1 MLCAGE
7 EWGMNISRGER
18 IRLIGLLLLLAAFG
32 ALARWFAPERGRDA
46 FLPGVHAFTVN
57 HGRRAV
63 ESGRFLRRIFV
74 RNGLARFISS
84 FATFALCIFALAPK
98 LAAQT
103 LKPDTLKGMKWR
115 LVGPFRGGRVL
126 AVAGVAGDG
135 NTFYFGSVAGGVW
148 KTTSGGL
155 QWTSIF
161 DKEPVSSIGA
171 IAVAPS
177 DPNVIYVGTGE
188 ACIRGNIS
196 FGDGVYKS
204 IDAGKTWTHLGLDD
218 TRHIGRVIVDPHNPD
233 IVLVAAL
240 GHAYGSNEERG
251 VFRSTDGGKHWD
263 KVLYKDDKTG
273 AIDITFDPDNSHI
286 LYAALWQAMRTPW
299 SLDSGGIGSGL
310 YKSTDGGA
318 TWKQLTGHG
327 LPDGVLGRIGVAAA
341 PGSSRVYA
349 LIEAKEG
356 GLFRSDD
363 AGETWK
369 KLDDDHRFTQR
380 AWYFTHIFADPK
392 NADEVYILNS
402 GMYRSTDAGVT
413 FNTINAPHGD
423 RHGLWIDPTDTDRM
437 IEGDDGG
444 ATVTTNGGKTWTTE
458 DNQPTAQFYHV
469 ATDNQFL
476 YRLYGAQQD
485 NSTVSIASRSD
496 QGAITDADWY
506 DVGGG
511 ESGFVVPDPRNPNIV
526 YAGSYDGLITRFDKK
541 DGQEQDISA
550 WPLNPMGHAAA
561 KLVHRFQWTAPIA
574 VSPQDPNVIY
584 HGGEELFKTSDGGM
598 SWTAISPDLT
608 RNDKSKQQSSG
619 GPITQDNTSIEYYD
633 TIFAIAPSPLQA
645 GEIWVGTDDGL
656 VQLTRDDGAHWTN
669 VTKEIPD
676 WSMVSLID
684 PSHYNAG
691 TAWIAVDRHR
701 LDDFKPYIYKTT
713 EYGKQWTELVNGI
726 PDNAYVH
733 VVREDPKRKGLLFA
747 GTETGIYVSFDDGAN
762 WQSLQMN
769 LPQTPIDDLVVHGDD
784 LVVATHGRAFWIL
797 DDIDPLRQLDPNTQ
811 SKDVYLYAP
820 ETAYRT
826 RIFSFP
832 VRGMSAGENPP
843 SGAVFDYWLKD
854 VPKDAIT
861 LEILDG
867 QGKLVRKLSSKKP
880 KEEAGAE
887 ENPFRRAS
895 AESIP
900 AEKGLN
906 RFVWNLRYE
915 STTKVPG
922 LVVWGGSGEGP
933 MALPGKY
940 QAKLIVAGKDYTV
953 PFELKEDPRVPVTQ
967 ADLEKQLELG
977 LKIRDRVSEA
987 HQAVNE
993 MKEVQSEIAGLK
1005 KRLADDP
1012 KAKQALTS
1020 ADDLNK
1026 KIESIEAGLV
1036 QLKSKSGEDSLN
1048 FPIMPADQLQG
1059 LLSTVDSADD
1069 APTAQ
1074 SYTVYDRLNGEITP
1088 PLEQWAETK
1097 SKDVPALNKEISKAG
1112 IMVIAITPPKED

>member
-1 MLCAGE
+1 VRNRLAGF
-7 EWGMNISRGER
+7 ILQSA
-18 IRLIGLLLLLAAFG
+18 ILLLSVFVS
-32 ALARWFAPERGRDA
+32 APVG
-46 FLPGVHAFTVN
+46 G
-57 HGRRAV
+57 
-63 ESGRFLRRIFV
+63 
-74 RNGLARFISS
+74 
-84 FATFALCIFALAPK
+84 
-98 LAAQT
+98 AQT

-126 AVAGVAGDG
+126 AVAGIPGDA
-135 NTFYFGSVAGGVW
+135 NTYYFGAVAGGVW
-148 KTTSGGL
+148 KTTDGGL
-155 QWTSIF
+155 RWTPIF
-161 DKEPVSSIGA
+161 DKEPVSSIGS

-204 IDAGKTWTHLGLDD
+204 VDAGKTWTHMGLDD
-218 TRHIGRVIVDPHNPD
+218 TRHIGRVIVDPRNPD
-233 IVLVAAL
+233 IVFVAAL

-251 VFRSTDGGKHWD
+251 VFRTTDGGKHWE
-263 KVLYKDDKTG
+263 KVLYKDQKTG
-273 AIDITFDPDNSHI
+273 AIDISFDADNSHI

-299 SLDSGGIGSGL
+299 SLDSGGPGSGL

-318 TWKQLTGHG
+318 TWKELKGHG
-327 LPDGVLGRIGVAAA
+327 LPDGVYGRIGVASA
-341 PGSSRVYA
+341 PGGSRVYA

-363 AGETWK
+363 AGDTWK
-369 KLDDDHRFTQR
+369 KITADHRFTQR

-392 NADEVYILNS
+392 DADEVYILNT
-402 GMYRSTDAGVT
+402 GMYRSQDAGVT
-413 FNTINAPHGD
+413 FNTIPAPHGD
-423 RHGLWIDPTDTDRM
+423 RHGLWIDPMNTNRM

-444 ATVTTNGGKTWTTE
+444 ATVTTDGGKTWTTE

-469 ATDNQFL
+469 AADNQFL

-496 QGAITDADWY
+496 RGAITEADY
-506 DVGGG
+506 DDVGGG

-574 VSPQDPNVIY
+574 LSPEDPNVIY
-584 HGGEELFKTSDGGM
+584 HGGEVLFRSTDAGM
-598 SWTAISPDLT
+598 SWETISPDLT
-608 RNDKSKQQSSG
+608 RNDKNKQQSSG

-633 TIFAIAPSPLQA
+633 TIFSIAESPLQK
-645 GEIWVGTDDGL
+645 GLIWVGTDDGL
-656 VQLTRDDGAHWTN
+656 VQLTRDGGKSWSNLTPKDLP
-669 VTKEIPD
+669 E
-676 WSMVSLID
+676 WSMISLID
-684 PSHYNAG
+684 PSPHDAG
-691 TAWIAVDRHR
+691 TAYVAVDRHR

-713 EYGKQWTELVNGI
+713 EYGKEWTKRINGI

-762 WQSLQMN
+762 WQSLKMN
-769 LPQTPIDDLVVHGDD
+769 LPETPIDDLVVHGDD
-784 LVVATHGRAFWIL
+784 LAVATHGRAFWIL
-797 DDIDPLRQLDPNTQ
+797 DDITPLRQLAQNTQ
-811 SKDVYLYAP
+811 TEDVKFFTP
-820 ETAYRT
+820 QTAYRT

-832 VRGMSAGENPP
+832 LRGMSAGANPP
-843 SGAVFDYWLKD
+843 SGAVLDYWLKET
-854 VPKDAIT
+854 PKDEVK

-867 QGKLVRKLSSKKP
+867 KGNVIRKFTSKKP
-880 KEEAGAE
+880 KEAGQPE
-887 ENPFRRAS
+887 EGFRRRGP
-895 AESIP
+895 EP
-900 AEKGLN
+900 LPVTTGLN
-906 RFVWNLRYE
+906 RFVWDLRYE
-915 STTKVPG
+915 PATKVPG

-933 MALPGKY
+933 VAVPGKY
-940 QAKLIVAGKDYTV
+940 QARLMVSGKDYTV
-953 PFELKEDPRVPVTQ
+953 PFEVKEDPRVPVTQ
-967 ADLEKQLELG
+967 AELEKQLEFG
-977 LKIRDRVSEA
+977 LKIRDRLSEA

-993 MKEVQSEIAGLK
+993 MKQVQADIAGLK
-1005 KRLADDP
+1005 KRLADDA
-1012 KAKQALTS
+1012 KAKPVLAA
-1020 ADDLNK
+1020 ADNLDK
-1026 KIESIEAGLV
+1026 KIESMEAGLV

-1048 FPIMPADQLQG
+1048 FPILPADQLQA

-1069 APTAQ
+1069 APTTQ

-1097 SKDVPALNKEISKAG
+1097 KKDVPALNKEISKAG
-1112 IMVIAITPPKED
+1112 ISIIEVALPKED

>member
-1 MLCAGE
+1 MAGF
-7 EWGMNISRGER
+7 ISYSA
-18 IRLIGLLLLLAAFG
+18 ILLLCF
-32 ALARWFAPERGRDA
+32 FVSAP
-46 FLPGVHAFTVN
+46 LV
-57 HGRRAV
+57 
-63 ESGRFLRRIFV
+63 
-74 RNGLARFISS
+74 
-84 FATFALCIFALAPK
+84 
-98 LAAQT
+98 AAQT

-126 AVAGVAGDG
+126 AVAGIPGDAI
-135 NTFYFGSVAGGVW
+135 TYYFGAVAGGVW
-148 KTTSGGL
+148 KTTNGGL
-155 QWTSIF
+155 QWTPIF
-161 DKEPVSSIGA
+161 DKEPVSSIGS

-177 DPNVIYVGTGE
+177 DPNTIYVGTGE

-204 IDAGKTWTHLGLDD
+204 IDAGKTWTHMGLDD
-218 TRHIGRVIVDPHNPD
+218 TRHIGRVIVDPRNPD
-233 IVLVAAL
+233 IVFVAAL

-263 KVLYKDDKTG
+263 KVLYKDQKTG

-286 LYAALWQAMRTPW
+286 LYAALWQAVRTPW
-299 SLDSGGIGSGL
+299 SLDSGGPGSGL

-318 TWKQLTGHG
+318 TWKEQKGHG
-327 LPDGVLGRIGVAAA
+327 LPDGVYGRIGVAAA
-341 PGSSRVYA
+341 PGGSRVYA

-356 GLFRSDD
+356 GLYRSDD

-369 KLDDDHRFTQR
+369 KISADHRFTQR

-392 NADEVYILNS
+392 DADEVYILNT

-413 FNTINAPHGD
+413 FNTIPAPHGD
-423 RHGLWIDPTDTDRM
+423 RHGLWIDPTNPNRM

-444 ATVTTNGGKTWTTE
+444 ATVTTDGGKTWTTE

-496 QGAITDADWY
+496 NGAITDADFY

-574 VSPQDPNVIY
+574 LSPEDPNVIY
-584 HGGEELFKTSDGGM
+584 HGGEVLFKSTDAGM
-598 SWTAISPDLT
+598 SWEAISPDLT

-633 TIFAIAPSPLQA
+633 TIFAIAESPLQK
-645 GEIWVGTDDGL
+645 GLIWVGTDDGL
-656 VQLTRDDGAHWTN
+656 VQLTRDGGKNWSN
-669 VTKEIPD
+669 VTPKDLPE
-676 WSMVSLID
+676 WSMISLID
-684 PSHYNAG
+684 PSPHDAG
-691 TAWIAVDRHR
+691 TAYVAVDRHR

-713 EYGKQWTELVNGI
+713 EYGKQWTKLVNGI
-726 PDNAYVH
+726 PDTAYVH

-762 WQSLQMN
+762 WQSLKMN
-769 LPQTPIDDLVVHGDD
+769 LPETPIDDLVVHDDD

-797 DDIDPLRQLDPNTQ
+797 DDITPLRQLEGTTQ
-811 SKDVYLYAP
+811 NEDVKLFTP
-820 ETAYRT
+820 RTTYRT

-832 VRGMSAGENPP
+832 PRGMSAGANPP
-843 SGAVFDYWLKD
+843 SGAVLDYWLKEA
-854 VPKDAIT
+854 PKDEVK

-867 QGKLVRKLSSKKP
+867 KGNVIRKFTSKKS
-880 KEEAGAE
+880 KEAGEPE
-887 ENPFRRAS
+887 EGFRRRGS
-895 AESIP
+895 EP
-900 AEKGLN
+900 LPVEKGLN
-906 RFVWNLRYE
+906 RFVWDLRYE
-915 STTKVPG
+915 PATKIPG

-933 MALPGKY
+933 VAVPGKY
-940 QAKLIVAGKDYTV
+940 QARLIVAGKDYTA
-953 PFELKEDPRVPVTQ
+953 PFEVKEDPRVPVTQ

-977 LKIRDRVSEA
+977 LKIRDRLSEA
-987 HQAVNE
+987 HKAVNE
-993 MKEVQSEIAGLK
+993 MKEVQADIAGLK
-1005 KRLADDP
+1005 KRVADD
-1012 KAKQALTS
+1012 AKGKPVLS
-1020 ADDLNK
+1020 AAEELNK

-1048 FPIMPADQLQG
+1048 FPIMPADQLQA

-1069 APTAQ
+1069 APTTQA
-1074 SYTVYDRLNGEITP
+1074 YTVYDRLNGEITP
-1088 PLEQWAETK
+1088 PLEQWKETK
-1097 SKDVPALNKEISKAG
+1097 SKDVPALNKDISKAG
-1112 IMVIAITPPKED
+1112 VSMISVTPPKED